1 MAKKITGKILAA
13 LLSCVMLVS
22 VFAVLPTGIVTA
34 EQTEVPAAVEAA
46 EAEAVTEETAAEEA
60 EAETV
65 TEETEAEEAEAETMT
80 EETEAEEA
88 EAETVTEETA
98 AEEAEAETVTEETE
112 TEEAEV
118 ENVTEETEVEEAEAE
133 TVTEETETEEA
144 EAETAA
150 ADPAGETPAPTVV
163 AAEVTEE
170 VKAEPAA
177 EEIPDDDGDCLYIN
191 EYETALGISGQEEE
205 TVVYEYERDENG
217 QLVLDAKGNPIAI
230 VPEGAEIPVTFLRN
244 ENGELV
250 LDAEGNPTVTQTVPA
265 DATIVYTIEDALN
278 PDRTIDIY
286 YSWNDGE
293 PKLGGQVTFIAVL
306 YGYDNVEYTVQWQE
320 SGDNENWFDVAD
332 ATDCRYVETI
342 TRDNYR
348 DFWRVQVIITGVR
361 G

>member
-1 MAKKITGKILAA
+1 MAKKIAGKILAA

-46 EAEAVTEETAAEEA
+46 EAETVAEEI
-60 EAETV
+60 ET
-65 TEETEAEEAEAETMT
+65 
-80 EETEAEEA
+80 
-88 EAETVTEETA
+88 
-98 AEEAEAETVTEETE
+98 EEAEAETVTEETE
-112 TEEAEV
+112 TEA
-118 ENVTEETEVEEAEAE
+118 AEAE
-133 TVTEETETEEA
+133 TVTEETETEETETEEA
-144 EAETAA
+144 EAETVAEETEVEETEAETVA
-150 ADPAGETPAPTVV
+150 ADPADETPAPTVV
-163 AAEVTEE
+163 AVEVTEE

-230 VPEGAEIPVTFLRN
+230 VPEGAEIPVSFLRD

-265 DATIVYTIEDALN
+265 NATIVYTIEDALN
-278 PDRTIDIY
+278 PDRSIDIY
-286 YSWNDGE
+286 YSWNSGKPE
-293 PKLGGQVTFIAVL
+293 LGGKVTFIAVL

-332 ATDCRYVETI
+332 ATDCRYEETI
-342 TRDNYR
+342 TRDNYK
-348 DFWRVQVIITGVR
+348 DFWRVQVIITGVK